1 MGGMAQ
7 PYEEPELVLPVLPRS
22 CDRSDLNCV
31 DAATVARLLRGE
43 MEGGAPRHLVVD
55 CRFDYEFMGGHIRD
69 AVNACGPDAVTD
81 LLFRNAQECP
91 EQLVVVFH
99 CEFSKKRGPEVYVSE
114 EGGRAKRVK
123 KGAARRTSVASVDGR
138 CFVVGVGGS
147 GGRRGVQERCGE
159 GIGGVVGWSS
169 GRVGGSLT
177 WAGPVRPL
185 CYVVVLPRL
194 CPCVT
199 LEVTGSCWR
208 KPVR

>member
-1 MGGMAQ
+1 MGGIAE

-22 CDRSDLNCV
+22 CDRSDLNCI

-99 CEFSKKRGPEVYVSE
+99 CEFSKKRGPEVYVWEERE
-114 EGGRAKRVK
+114 EGGRAKRVRRAQPPTNECSECGWTLFCGWGRGVGEGDRR
-123 KGAARRTSVASVDGR
+123 GAARGLVA
-138 CFVVGVGGS
+138 
-147 GGRRGVQERCGE
+147 
-159 GIGGVVGWSS
+159 WSS
-169 GRVGGSLT
+169 GRLGGSLT
-177 WAGPVRPL
+177 
-185 CYVVVLPRL
+185 
-194 CPCVT
+194 
-199 LEVTGSCWR
+199 
-208 KPVR
+208 